1 MNRFVSNAKKIKI
14 DQHDIDSHMIKP
26 AEFIH
31 PEDAAALRQLESI
44 PGFPALAKKIL
55 ELGYEKLMYGL
66 NMASAIRL
74 SETQLPEL
82 YRHLPPICEKLGI
95 TEPEFYLRMDPNP
108 NAYTSG
114 DTRIFIVVTSGLVE
128 MMDDEELDAVLA
140 HECGHILC
148 RHVVYNMVVQYLQ
161 YGLDALGILGSI
173 AKPVEYALLYWSRK
187 AELSCDRCGSI
198 ITTPDVVARTMARL
212 AGGPQSITRH
222 LNMEEWAR
230 QADRYDEI
238 QNDGLWNK
246 ALQLS
251 VIIGQDHPFSAVRV
265 REILKWGRS
274 AQYRQLMEGLQAA
287 ASGKHCPHC
296 GRSVC
301 TDWNFCK
308 YCGTKL

>member
-1 MNRFVSNAKKIKI
+1 
-14 DQHDIDSHMIKP
+14 MIKP

-44 PGFPALAKKIL
+44 PGFPALAKKVL
-55 ELGYEKLMYGL
+55 ELGYEKLMYGI
-66 NMASAIRL
+66 NMASTIRL

-95 TEPEFYLRMDPNP
+95 AEPEFYLQMDPNP

-140 HECGHILC
+140 HECGHIVC
-148 RHVVYNMVVQYLQ
+148 RHVVYNMVAQCLQ
-161 YGLDALGILGSI
+161 IGLDALGILGSI

-198 ITTPDVVARTMARL
+198 ITSPEVVARTMARL
-212 AGGPQSITRH
+212 AGGPQSITGR

-246 ALQLS
+246 TLQLS

-265 REILKWGRS
+265 REILKWGQS
-274 AQYRQLMEGLQAA
+274 PQYRRLAESLKAA
-287 ASGKHCPHC
+287 ASGKRCPHC
-296 GRSVC
+296 GREVC
-301 TDWNFCK
+301 EEWNFCK
-308 YCGTKL
+308 HCGTKL